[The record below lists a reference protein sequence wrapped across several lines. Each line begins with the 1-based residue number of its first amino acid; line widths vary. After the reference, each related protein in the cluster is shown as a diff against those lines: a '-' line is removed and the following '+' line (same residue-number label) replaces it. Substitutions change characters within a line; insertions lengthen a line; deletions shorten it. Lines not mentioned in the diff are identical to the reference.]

1 MAALPNNTPEKNAI
15 ANMVDEY
22 HHCGIKDILGMSF
35 MEYIMLPKT
44 IAEDIREK
52 VKAIKTAIDSEQ
64 SSTDA
69 ATKKLLDSLA
79 SPTKS
84 PGANPAMT
92 RPGKPKDRP

>member
-1 MAALPNNTPEKNAI
+1 
-15 ANMVDEY
+15 MVDEY